1 MATDRAG
8 TLTLHRLD
16 AARRPSPACTLPAVR
31 VVPLVLLAALGLFPA
46 AALAHPAPFSY
57 LDLTITPAGV
67 HGTLTVHD
75 LDAAYELR
83 LDDADALL
91 DPAVARRHG
100 PALAAV
106 LQRRLAIALDGS
118 PAVVR
123 LDGIVPVP
131 DRQGLRFEVTL
142 EPARAPG
149 RLRVDAVLFPYDGT
163 HQTFVNVYEGETL
176 RHQAIL
182 DARHPALDYY
192 AGSWQG
198 VGAVLGTFVPAGV
211 EHILIGPDHI
221 LFLIGLLLLGG
232 TATRLGLIAT
242 AFTAGHSVTL
252 SMAALDVWAPPASIV
267 EPLIALSIVLVGVD
281 NLLVG
286 AAPASGRDL
295 RPWMAGLFGLVH
307 GFGFASVLRE
317 FGLPREALGWSL
329 FGFNAGVELGQLV
342 IVVPVALALAAVRR
356 RSAVASARVAM
367 VGSVVVVLAGTWW
380 FVQRVFFPGG
390 L

>member
-1 MATDRAG
+1 M
-8 TLTLHRLD
+8 
-16 AARRPSPACTLPAVR
+16 
-31 VVPLVLLAALGLFPA
+31 VLLACLGLAPTT
-46 AALAHPAPFSY
+46 ALAHPAPFSY
-57 LDLTITPAGV
+57 LDLTLTPRGV

-75 LDAAYELR
+75 LDAAYELQ
-83 LDDADALL
+83 LTDADALL
-91 DPAVARRHG
+91 DPTVARRHG

-106 LQRRLAIALDGS
+106 LQRRLTLLLDGT
-118 PAVVR
+118 AVPVR
-123 LDGIVPVP
+123 LDGVVPVP
-131 DRQGLRFEVTL
+131 DRQGLRFDVTIDTTT
-142 EPARAPG
+142 APG
-149 RLRVDAVLFPYDGT
+149 RLHVDAVLFPYDGT

-198 VGAVLGTFVPAGV
+198 VGAVLGTFVPAGI

-221 LFLIGLLLLGG
+221 LFLLGLLLLGG
-232 TATRLGLIAT
+232 AATRLGLIAT
-242 AFTAGHSVTL
+242 AFTVGHSVTL
-252 SMAALDVWAPPASIV
+252 SMAALDLYAPPASIV

-286 AAPASGRDL
+286 ATPSTGRDL

-329 FGFNAGVELGQLV
+329 FGFNVGVELGQLV
-342 IVVPVALALAAVRR
+342 VVVPVALALAALRR
-356 RSAVASARVAM
+356 RSAVAAARVAM
-367 VGSVVVVLAGTWW
+367 VGSVVVVLAGAWW

>member
-1 MATDRAG
+1 M
-8 TLTLHRLD
+8 
-16 AARRPSPACTLPAVR
+16 
-31 VVPLVLLAALGLFPA
+31 VLLACLGLAPA
-46 AALAHPAPFSY
+46 TALAHPAPFSY
-57 LDLTITPAGV
+57 LDLTITPSGV

-75 LDAAYELR
+75 LDAAYELQ
-83 LDDADALL
+83 LTDADALL
-91 DPAVARRHG
+91 DPTVARRHG

-106 LQRRLAIALDGS
+106 LERRLTLRLDGT
-118 PAVVR
+118 AVPVR
-123 LDGIVPVP
+123 LDGVVPVP
-131 DRQGLRFEVTL
+131 DRQGLRFDVTI
-142 EPARAPG
+142 AATTAPG
-149 RLRVDAVLFPYDGT
+149 RVHVDAVLFPYDGT

-221 LFLIGLLLLGG
+221 LFLLGLLLLGG
-232 TATRLGLIAT
+232 AATRLGLIAT
-242 AFTAGHSVTL
+242 AFTVGHSVTL
-252 SMAALDVWAPPASIV
+252 SMAALDVYTPPASIV

-286 AAPASGRDL
+286 ATPSTGRDL

-329 FGFNAGVELGQLV
+329 FGFNVGVELGQLV
-342 IVVPVALALAAVRR
+342 VVVPVALALAALRR
-356 RSAVASARVAM
+356 RSAVAATRVAM
-367 VGSVVVVLAGTWW
+367 VGSVVVVLAGAWW